1 MSSQELLAEIQ
12 KLPPEERR
20 RLLEAL
26 THGGPVLPEPQLPIT
41 EDDVEEMLLAQGII
55 GGIPPRLPDEDEES
69 YEPIEV
75 PGLPLSETVIEER
88 R

>member
-1 MSSQELLAEIQ
+1 MEQANEPILLV
-12 KLPPEERR
+12 RN
-20 RLLEAL
+20 
-26 THGGPVLPEPQLPIT
+26 G
-41 EDDVEEMLLAQGII
+41 GII

>member
-26 THGGPVLPEPQLPIT
+26 TPDVSPQSEPHHPIS
-41 EDDVEEMLLAQGII
+41 EDEVERILLAEGII
-55 GGIPPRLPDEDEES
+55 SQIPPRLPDEDEES

-75 PGLPLSETVIEER
+75 PGVPLSETIIEER